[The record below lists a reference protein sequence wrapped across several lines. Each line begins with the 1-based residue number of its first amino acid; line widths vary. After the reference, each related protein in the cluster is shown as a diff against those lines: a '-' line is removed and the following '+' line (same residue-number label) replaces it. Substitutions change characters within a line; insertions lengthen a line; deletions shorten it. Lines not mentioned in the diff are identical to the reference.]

1 MIYKNSGNSSPLRP
15 EVVKIYTA
23 LLFQSLSDMEY
34 ETANGLNCCSSS
46 IALRTIA
53 INQFS
58 WTDILVLL
66 GYHMDPDACFCR
78 LRLV

>member
-23 LLFQSLSDMEY
+23 LLFQSL
-34 ETANGLNCCSSS
+34 TANGLNCCSSS

-53 INQFS
+53 INHFS